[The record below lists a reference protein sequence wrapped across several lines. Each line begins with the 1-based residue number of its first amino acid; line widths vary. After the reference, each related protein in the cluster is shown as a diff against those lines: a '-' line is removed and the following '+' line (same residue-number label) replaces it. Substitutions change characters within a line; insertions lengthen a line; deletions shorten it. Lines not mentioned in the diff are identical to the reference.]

1 MKNTIAS
8 ENIATYIP
16 KSFRLLVKI
25 FYISLVTI
33 CVVGQTAIFFK
44 KKYENRKDRVAV
56 GIVQVNILLG
66 IPNQQPQH
74 QDPNNVTMC
83 INNQR
88 WNQYLCSNTGT
99 LLFVTLGNDL
109 IIKYLYN
116 YF

>member
-56 GIVQVNILLG
+56 GIAQVNIVLG
-66 IPNQQPQH
+66 IANQQQPASSQN

-99 LLFVTLGNDL
+99 LLFVSLGNFL
-109 IIKYLYN
+109 KN
-116 YF
+116 Y

>member
-1 MKNTIAS
+1 M
-8 ENIATYIP
+8 
-16 KSFRLLVKI
+16 KI

-99 LLFVTLGNDL
+99 LLFVSLGNYLKLLNRHVLTNYLL
-109 IIKYLYN
+109 ISQISMSNK
-116 YF
+116 